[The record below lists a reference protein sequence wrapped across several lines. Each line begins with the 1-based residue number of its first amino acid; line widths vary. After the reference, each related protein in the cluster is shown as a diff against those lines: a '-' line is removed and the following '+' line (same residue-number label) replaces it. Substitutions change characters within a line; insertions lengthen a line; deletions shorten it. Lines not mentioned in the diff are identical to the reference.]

1 MKDLENELRKAL
13 SRREPP
19 DGFAERVMAH
29 LEPAPTPKP
38 GWREA
43 LISLV
48 RVPSLRLAA
57 AGVVACLLLTLGAL
71 HYRRAQQERAAGEAA
86 KAQVMEALRI
96 ASQKL
101 NVTLKKVQE
110 ADHRPPRT

>member
-13 SRREPP
+13 ERREPP
-19 DGFAERVMAH
+19 AGFAERVLAQ

-48 RVPSLRLAA
+48 PVPRLRWAA
-57 AGVVACLLLTLGAL
+57 AGVVACMLLTLGAL
-71 HYRRAQQERAAGEAA
+71 HYRRVAQERAAGEAA
-86 KAQVMEALRI
+86 KAQVMQALRI
-96 ASQKL
+96 ASSKL
-101 NVTLKKVQE
+101 NVTMKKVQE
-110 ADHRPPRT
+110 TDRRLPPA

>member
-13 SRREPP
+13 ERREPP
-19 DGFAERVMAH
+19 DGFAERVLAR
-29 LEPAPTPKP
+29 LEPAPAPKP

-48 RVPSLRLAA
+48 RVPDLRWATAA
-57 AGVVACLLLTLGAL
+57 VVACLMLTLGAL
-71 HYRRAQQERAAGEAA
+71 HYRRVQQERAAGEAA
-86 KAQVMEALRI
+86 KSQVMQALRI
-96 ASQKL
+96 ASSKL

-110 ADHRPPRT
+110 ADRRLPRA